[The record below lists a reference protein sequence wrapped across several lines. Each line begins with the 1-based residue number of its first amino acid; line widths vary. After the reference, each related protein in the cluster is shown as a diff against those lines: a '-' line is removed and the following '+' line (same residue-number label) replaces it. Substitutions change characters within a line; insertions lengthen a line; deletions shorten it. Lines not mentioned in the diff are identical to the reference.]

1 MILVEQSEVIIDGG
15 KYLYRNK
22 KGKYYLVRRVG
33 IFVEVFLD
41 CILNFSLFKYLWVE
55 MGFNEGL
62 NFYRGVN
69 L

>member
-22 KGKYYLVRRVG
+22 KGKYLVRRVG